1 MNYVKNHERICQI
14 KRKNLHCYLIDDCS
28 VDKKKAKGT
37 KKCAMKRKLK
47 FEDKNCL
54 EATQLEIK
62 INHLGKNKTDA
73 DSLEK
78 DHKEFIRIHKF
89 KRQLYI

>member
-1 MNYVKNHERICQI
+1 
-14 KRKNLHCYLIDDCS
+14 
-28 VDKKKAKGT
+28 
-37 KKCAMKRKLK
+37 MKRKLK

-78 DHKEFIRIHKF
+78 DHKEFIRIHMF
-89 KRQLYI
+89 KR